1 MVKLE
6 MNAFYQ
12 QLKEGAEKERAERM
26 EQARKEWELYN
37 QKLQKEIQE
46 KQEFLD
52 RASEKYLADEQRKRE
67 AIVEAEKQKAI
78 AKIEEEAERT
88 LGVKTEKTKKL
99 EDALRNLSGMLKPE
113 D

>member
-1 MVKLE
+1 MAKFE
-6 MNAFYQ
+6 MSALYQ

-37 QKLQKEIQE
+37 QKLQKENQE
-46 KQEFLD
+46 RQEFLD

-78 AKIEEEAERT
+78 AKIEEEAEQK
-88 LGVKTEKTKKL
+88 LGIKTEKTKKL
-99 EDALRNLSGMLKPE
+99 EDAWRNLSGMLKSE